1 MTANELTTRR
11 FEFKNAELNEISGK
25 IHAHVTVSEETARIN
40 FIEIA
45 KLLAHIDAHKLA
57 ESDGFKS
64 TADYAMETFNWKKTN
79 AYNLIK
85 VGQALTAG
93 RLPEGNYTVN
103 QYVELLALPTET
115 INEAVKSGEI
125 SEEMTTKELREK
137 AAELKPKKETSRKEP
152 MYFWYIGGHH
162 DIAATVA
169 AKFTEMQDWY
179 GGEGEFAKTKLGD
192 VDIYVWKSETGY
204 FVIERGDK
212 VTETTL
218 TEYLN
223 AKKQFELELTETSE
237 IGDTL
242 PVEE

>member
-1 MTANELTTRR
+1 MKANELTTTTRT

-64 TADYAMETFNWKKTN
+64 TADYAMTTFNWQKTN
-79 AYNLIK
+79 AYNLIN
-85 VGQALTAG
+85 VGHALAAG

-103 QYVELLALPTET
+103 QYVELLALPTDT
-115 INEAVKSGEI
+115 LKEAWENGEI

-137 AAELKPKKETSRKEP
+137 VAELKPKKEVVRKEP
-152 MYFWYIGGHH
+152 MYFWYIGGHR
-162 DIAATVA
+162 DIAATIA

-179 GGEGEFAKTKLGD
+179 GGEGDFAKTKLGESN
-192 VDIYVWKSETGY
+192 IYVWKSETGY

-212 VTETTL
+212 VNETTL
-218 TEYLN
+218 NEYLN
-223 AKKQFELELTETSE
+223 AKKQFELELKKLEPMEITEE
-237 IGDTL
+237 
-242 PVEE
+242 

>member
-1 MTANELTTRR
+1 MKTNELTTRT

-64 TADYAMETFNWKKTN
+64 TADYAMVTFNWKKSN

-85 VGQALTAG
+85 VGQALAAG

-115 INEAVKSGEI
+115 IKEAAEKGEI

-137 AAELKPKKETSRKEP
+137 VAELKPKKEVVRKEP
-152 MYFWYIGGHH
+152 RTFWYYNGKH
-162 DIAATVA
+162 DIANTTL
-169 AKFTEMQDWY
+169 AKFSEMLNIF
-179 GGEGEFAKTKLGD
+179 GEEFAKVKLGD
-192 VDIYVWKSETGY
+192 KDLYVWHTDYGY
-204 FVIERGDK
+204 NVIEKGDK

-218 TEYLN
+218 NEYIK
-223 AKKQFELELTETSE
+223 AKKEFELELNELDKTAAEQE
-237 IGDTL
+237 
-242 PVEE
+242 

>member
-1 MTANELTTRR
+1 MTANELATRT
-11 FEFKNAELNEISGK
+11 FEFKNAELNEISGR

-64 TADYAMETFNWKKTN
+64 TVDYAMETFNWKKSN

-85 VGQALTAG
+85 VGHALAAG

-115 INEAVKSGEI
+115 IKEAVENGEI
-125 SEEMTTKELREK
+125 SEGMTTKELREK
-137 AAELKPKKETSRKEP
+137 AAELKPKKEVTHKEST
-152 MYFWYIGGHH
+152 YFWYQNGLREL
-162 DIAATVA
+162 AYTSVA
-169 AKFTEMQDWY
+169 KVSEMVEYY
-179 GGEGEFAKTKLGD
+179 GEEFAKTKFGE
-192 VDIYVWKSETGY
+192 VDLYIWKTDFGY
-204 FVIERGDK
+204 LVIERGDK

-218 TEYLN
+218 AEYQK
-223 AKKQFELELTETSE
+223 AKAEFELGLNE
-237 IGDTL
+237 IYAATT
-242 PVEE
+242 PEQE